1 MASCSRNEKKVV
13 YDRLGWRG
21 GRGKWQ
27 MPAGAAILV
36 VRAPVGQAVIGGND
50 ESGCDRSMESQSAGS
65 GRRELAALVA
75 RLLSMLSKKNST
87 ASSFSSPSPP
97 PPPPPSPSSRSRAAA
112 AMESGGSW
120 TSSTAGSAVFLAS
133 IRQRFCRT
141 RFRRRNSF
149 FATAC
154 VANAPDNNRKK
165 NKRQSRAKKNFG
177 PGVGGSTATGS
188 QTQRA
193 GRPRKFIRISIEI
206 ISRKVHTTSVR
217 NCSCSI

>member
-1 MASCSRNEKKVV
+1 MASCSQIDKRSPTRV
-13 YDRLGWRG
+13 GMAWRTRKMANAPLP
-21 GRGKWQ
+21 RGN
-27 MPAGAAILV
+27 PSNAAMRHV
-36 VRAPVGQAVIGGND
+36 VIGGND

-87 ASSFSSPSPP
+87 ASSFSPP
-97 PPPPPSPSSRSRAAA
+97 PSSRSRAAA

-154 VANAPDNNRKK
+154 VANAPDNNRKQIQ
-165 NKRQSRAKKNFG
+165 RQSNVKKKN
-177 PGVGGSTATGS
+177 VGGGKPC
-188 QTQRA
+188 
-193 GRPRKFIRISIEI
+193 RPPRVLKIKIRTIKKIHSDFDRRGNYE
-206 ISRKVHTTSVR
+206 S
-217 NCSCSI
+217 